1 MAQGVRVRAG
11 KQLRHPIDIERLTVV
26 DRDDGGTTETWM
38 TLTPA
43 GWWAS
48 VEPVSGDEFFAQG
61 EQTEGRVTH
70 KVTLRHFDG
79 LTVKD
84 RIIHKGRALNIAAV
98 LDIGER
104 GAKTIVMCREAT

>member
-1 MAQGVRVRAG
+1 MPVRVRAG
-11 KQLRHPIDIERLTVV
+11 KQLRHPIDIERWTTT
-26 DRDDGGTTETWM
+26 DRADGGVDGAWM

-48 VEPVSGDEFFAQG
+48 VEPVSGDEFFMQG

-70 KVTLRHFDG
+70 KVTMRHFDG

-84 RIIHKGRALNIAAV
+84 RIIHKGRTLNIAAV
-98 LDIGER
+98 LDVEER
-104 GAKTIVMCREAT
+104 GVKTIVMCREAT

>member
-11 KQLRHPIDIERLTVV
+11 RIRQSINIERLTVTG
-26 DRDDGGTTETWM
+26 RDDGGTDETWM
-38 TLTPA
+38 TLTPD

-48 VEPVSGDEFFAQG
+48 VEPVSGDEFFLQG

-70 KVTLRHFDG
+70 KVTLRHLDG

-84 RIIHKGRALNIAAV
+84 RIIHKGRVLNIAAV
-98 LDIGER
+98 LDIEER

>member
-11 KQLRHPIDIERLTVV
+11 KQLRHPINIERHTTV
-26 DRDDGGTTETWM
+26 DRDDGGTEKVWM

-48 VEPVSGDEFFAQG
+48 VDPDNGDEFFSQG
-61 EQTEGRVTH
+61 EQTEGRITH

-98 LDIGER
+98 QDIEER
-104 GAKTIVMCREAT
+104 GAKTIVSCREAT

>member
-1 MAQGVRVRAG
+1 MARGIRVRAG
-11 KQLRHPIDIERLTVV
+11 KELRHPIDIERLTVTN
-26 DRDDGGTTETWM
+26 RDDGGTDQVWM

-48 VEPVSGDEFFAQG
+48 VEPVSGDEFFMQG

-70 KVTLRHFDG
+70 RVTMRHFDG
-79 LTVKD
+79 LTSKD

-98 LDIGER
+98 LDVEER
-104 GAKTIVMCREAT
+104 GAKTVVMCREAT

>member
-1 MAQGVRVRAG
+1 MARTARIQAG
-11 KQLRHPIDIERLTVV
+11 KQLRHPIDIERLTVTP
-26 DRDDGGTTETWM
+26 RDDGGTDETWM

-48 VEPVSGDEFFAQG
+48 VEPVSGDEFFMQG

-70 KVTLRHFDG
+70 KVTLRHFEG

-98 LDIGER
+98 LDTEER
-104 GAKTIVMCREAT
+104 GIKTVVMCREAT